1 MGDVARAVSPH
12 MAYQIGQYFKSNDY
26 KNTQDNQNRPGEQ
39 SLQHL
44 MAHTIL
50 GAATSY
56 ATGNDITTGALSAVS
71 SEAAAPTLS
80 KFLFGKDSKELTQ
93 DEKDTITNIIT
104 LATASTA
111 YAITDGDVAN
121 SVSAAEVGKVA
132 VGNNTLKNS
141 DADELLRQ
149 IAYARRHYDGVK
161 LDEEMRRIRAL
172 AGKLAQDNFKEIQ
185 ACQNNPTPDC
195 INKIKAEYKDVNFA
209 GLQDAYRK
217 YQGTHTILNGYAYRN
232 NSVISCAD
240 SGFADCIVRKDG
252 ERVMQEGAYA
262 AIGGVRAGRN
272 QVTVPTNKPS
282 TNVGNQAS
290 KGSKDINKTGQATKP
305 TTTKNKATCS
315 SGNVCF
321 TAGTLIHTTDGLK
334 PIENIKHGDLIW
346 SRQEFGAEYD
356 YRPVVATKV
365 TPNQEIYEVVVKH
378 HNNTTEIFKTTSEHP
393 FWVEGIGWLKASLLE
408 SGMVLLDKHGLA
420 NVTIVSQTKLDHT
433 EIVYNFEVQDF
444 HTYHIGKYGVWVH
457 NDECCNV
464 NLSSPNPI
472 HSKEIR
478 NAYEDIMSGKGVPNL
493 DKNGVQ
499 KIYQGRENPKW
510 AGATEWLVP
519 DGGKSYHHRILRMP
533 NGQMGYVVNHDYKN
547 IRAFPSPWYPDGG
560 SVPKKPIK
568 NKN

>member
-1 MGDVARAVSPH
+1 MIGDVARAVSPH
-12 MAYQIGQYFKSNDY
+12 IAYQIGQYFKSNDY
-26 KNTQDNQNRPGEQ
+26 KNIQDNQNRPGEQ

-44 MAHTIL
+44 MAHAVL

-56 ATGNDITTGALSAVS
+56 ATGQDIGIGALSAAS

-111 YAITDGDVAN
+111 YAITDGDVAG
-121 SVSAAEVGKVA
+121 SVSAAEIGKEA
-132 VGNNTLKNS
+132 VENNTLKKS

-172 AGKLAQDNFKEIQ
+172 AGRLAQDNFKEIQ
-185 ACQNNPTPDC
+185 ACQNNPTPNC

-262 AIGGVRAGRN
+262 AIGEVRAGRN

-346 SRQEFGAEYD
+346 SRQEFGTEYD

-365 TPNQEIYEVVVKH
+365 TLNQEVYEVVVKH

-408 SGMVLLDKHGLA
+408 SGMILLDKHGLA
-420 NVTIVSQTKLDHT
+420 NVTIISQAKLDLT
-433 EIVYNFEVQDF
+433 ETVYNFEVQDF

-457 NDECCNV
+457 NADCCGLLQKGGNKI
-464 NLSSPNPI
+464 NGNT
-472 HSKEIR
+472 SKKLNEAWGTNYTSRDIGR
-478 NAYEDIMSGKGVPNL
+478 GLESLKKENGIPANHHGKIMSNGDYVGENGINYGNIL
-493 DKNGVQ
+493 D
-499 KIYQGRENPKW
+499 Y
-510 AGATEWLVP
+510 
-519 DGGKSYHHRILRMP
+519 MP
-533 NGQMGYVVNHDYKN
+533 
-547 IRAFPSPWYPDGG
+547 
-560 SVPKKPIK
+560 
-568 NKN
+568 